1 MITAPFGTP
10 VLPEVKLIS
19 AWLSGV
25 TAAVTAPAERP
36 AQTDSRPESS
46 PVSGS
51 SVAPAPPGARRHR
64 LEELLVGQHEAR
76 LQQRDLL
83 LQLVRAEA
91 IAERRGDCSGVEAG
105 EERDDPLDRVEAE
118 DRDAIAR
125 AHAVVPQ
132 APVER
137 GDQPVQVR
145 IAQLVRA
152 RDDGGRVRG
161 RLGALANDGREQGE
175 SSRVHVSTQ
184 R

>member
-25 TAAVTAPAERP
+25 TAGGHGARRAAGPDRLAAGVQSRERQQRRAGAPR
-36 AQTDSRPESS
+36 
-46 PVSGS
+46 
-51 SVAPAPPGARRHR
+51 ARRHR

-91 IAERRGDCSGVEAG
+91 IAERRGDCAGVEAG

-118 DRDAIAR
+118 DRDAIAG
-125 AHAVVPQ
+125 AHAVVAQ

-137 GDQPVQVR
+137 GDQRVQVR
-145 IAQLVRA
+145 VAQLVRA
-152 RDDGGRVRG
+152 RDDGGRGRG